1 MDQICAHCLDE
12 KDLVTPD
19 NGVSV
24 PGTDGHVVV
33 VHNRC
38 ISEWILKQS
47 GELSNAAGGL

>member
-1 MDQICAHCLDE
+1 MYRICAHCLDAKE
-12 KDLVTPD
+12 LVTPE

-24 PGTDGHVVV
+24 PDRDGHVVA

-47 GELSNAAGGL
+47 GELNAAAGTL